1 MKKFNKE
8 SPVFWANIFLSF
20 LNISIQSTTI
30 DVFIEYLISIFHL
43 FEILK
48 IYLINFYY
56 NALEQ
61 LNM

>member
-1 MKKFNKE
+1 MRKFNKE
-8 SPVFWANIFLSF
+8 IIISWARIVLSI
-20 LNISIQSTTI
+20 LNSDIQNNAVE
-30 DVFIEYLISIFHL
+30 VFIEYLNLILHL